1 MQEEYEKTL
10 ELLQK
15 AKNGDEDAKNL
26 LIEKNSPLVKS
37 IVRRYKNKG
46 VEYDDLYQLG
56 CVGFSKAINN
66 FDINFNV
73 KFSTYAVP
81 MIAGEIKRFL
91 RDDGSIKV
99 SRSIK
104 SQNYLMQ
111 KYIEEVRLKTGVT
124 PTTKELA
131 QKFCLEEPEVM
142 FILESIHKPISIYES
157 LDQEDSNGQ
166 TLLDKMPA
174 VDESAKILDKIAIS
188 DAIKSLEDKDKK
200 IVILR
205 YFRDKTQGEV
215 AKILNVSQVQV
226 SRMETKILKKIK
238 QKLKD

>member
-1 MQEEYEKTL
+1 MPDEYEKTL
-10 ELLQK
+10 NLLK
-15 AKNGDEDAKNL
+15 NAKNGDENAKNL
-26 LIEKNSPLVKS
+26 LIEQNSPLVKS

-46 VEYDDLYQLG
+46 VEYEDLYQLG

-66 FDINFNV
+66 FDESFNV

-111 KYIEEVRLKTGVT
+111 KYIDEVRLKTGVT

-131 QKFCLEEPEVM
+131 QKFNLEEPEIM

-157 LDQEDSNGQ
+157 LDQEDGGGQ
-166 TLLDKMPA
+166 TLLDKMPS
-174 VDESAKILDKIAIS
+174 VDDSAKILDKIAIT
-188 DAIKSLEDKDKK
+188 DAIKSLEDKDRK